1 MPYNR
6 GGLTQCPWT
15 KIMLFTVG
23 VAFVIFLL
31 VGYND
36 LTDYLRPTVKSLSEV
51 EKCPACYGTS
61 GCLDLDKVSLNYDN
75 DSLISVL
82 SGSNRVFRGIF
93 NDDKRILLKT
103 LARTAEFVA
112 FDKFV
117 CSDDN
122 SLKSLCPGHFDADG
136 LERINFTAL
145 INAEI
150 TTDFGKD
157 ERNKLRLCPTVKQF
171 TELLMPVYYNKKD
184 EDRARIMS
192 YIWTSIKINPEPL
205 MLQVNNFFLL
215 LKLHYLIYYS
225 ICLECE
231 EGVCN

>member
-6 GGLTQCPWT
+6 RRFTQGECPWT
-15 KIMLFTVG
+15 KIMFFTVG

-61 GCLDLDKVSLNYDN
+61 GCLDFDKISLNYDN
-75 DSLISVL
+75 DSLMSVL

-93 NDDKRILLKT
+93 NEKRVLLKK
-103 LARTAEFVA
+103 LARTAEFEA
-112 FDKFV
+112 FDRLL
-117 CSDDN
+117 CSDDT
-122 SLKSLCPGHFDADG
+122 LKSLCPGHFDSDG
-136 LERINFTAL
+136 LERINFTSL

-150 TTDFGKD
+150 TTEFSKD

-171 TELLMPVYYNKKD
+171 TDLLLPVYYNKKD
-184 EDRARIMS
+184 EDRAKVMS
-192 YIWTSIKINPEPL
+192 YIWTSIKINPELL
-205 MLQVNNFFLL
+205 MLQVNEFSLS
-215 LKLHYLIYYS
+215 Y
-225 ICLECE
+225 C
-231 EGVCN
+231 